1 MATGRTKS
9 NKLFAEVTADLTPEQ
24 IEGWYFLATE
34 SQTSEKFSIRIR
46 FSPVFVYTCI
56 GISVVNVLHFQLLQ
70 NH

>member
-34 SQTSEKFSIRIR
+34 S
-46 FSPVFVYTCI
+46 
-56 GISVVNVLHFQLLQ
+56 
-70 NH
+70 